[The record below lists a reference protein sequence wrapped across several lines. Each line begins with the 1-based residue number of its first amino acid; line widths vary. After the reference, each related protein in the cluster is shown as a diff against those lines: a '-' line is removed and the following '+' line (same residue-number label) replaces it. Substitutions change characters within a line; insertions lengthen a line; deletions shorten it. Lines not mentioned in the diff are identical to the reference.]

1 MRSRKIAIILSLTL
15 GFLGAHRV
23 YLRDYKLGL
32 FYFLTFV
39 TIYVDVVL
47 SPFFD
52 DNYSSVLF
60 VFGIGFIVNLIDGG
74 YLIFISKEYFD
85 YRFNHNYEY
94 QKIRESILIALVRGK
109 LDSVKDKRMEFIKDS
124 GLVLQIDKYFN
135 YYLEEEFRID
145 IDEQYVIQL
154 PPDMDELSGMDFSSS
169 ENVWSTILPFLL
181 IALNPLGLISLIFPI
196 RACLL
201 KVRPKYRVIAPRA
214 RNSGLYKVTP
224 YLLIFITYIFLKDGS
239 GFFNPVFLMY
249 LFFATQ
255 AVKGLIYDSIFLSY
269 LNEDLLIEHK
279 ISGILQN
286 PISDFTSLVAYLTTD
301 HDYISTERALLNM
314 VIIEYL
320 QPYLPVHLQEK
331 GNLIKRFYE
340 KNFNMMKLD
349 QGKYEKLTLAFFQKR
364 VAQSISIDL
373 SSIKYHFQI
382 SHIDER

>member
-1 MRSRKIAIILSLTL
+1 
-15 GFLGAHRV
+15 
-23 YLRDYKLGL
+23 
-32 FYFLTFV
+32 
-39 TIYVDVVL
+39 
-47 SPFFD
+47 
-52 DNYSSVLF
+52 
-60 VFGIGFIVNLIDGG
+60 
-74 YLIFISKEYFD
+74 
-85 YRFNHNYEY
+85 
-94 QKIRESILIALVRGK
+94 
-109 LDSVKDKRMEFIKDS
+109 
-124 GLVLQIDKYFN
+124 
-135 YYLEEEFRID
+135 
-145 IDEQYVIQL
+145 
-154 PPDMDELSGMDFSSS
+154 
-169 ENVWSTILPFLL
+169 
-181 IALNPLGLISLIFPI
+181 
-196 RACLL
+196 
-201 KVRPKYRVIAPRA
+201 
-214 RNSGLYKVTP
+214 
-224 YLLIFITYIFLKDGS
+224 
-239 GFFNPVFLMY
+239 MY
-249 LFFATQ
+249 LFFVTQ